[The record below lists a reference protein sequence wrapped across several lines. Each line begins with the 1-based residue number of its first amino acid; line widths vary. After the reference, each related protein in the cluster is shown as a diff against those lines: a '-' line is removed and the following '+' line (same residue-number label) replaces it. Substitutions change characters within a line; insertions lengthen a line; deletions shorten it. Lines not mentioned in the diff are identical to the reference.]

1 MYCFWVRADPKG
13 YVSGRCLTPH
23 VLSPVPRDGTG
34 GDSARP
40 SPAPRQ
46 HDTPWVVSWSLSLA
60 ATGQR
65 GRGGWRDRHH
75 AAQNPLLPAA
85 VCGVC
90 VCVQAHVAHVCQD
103 RRPDPRPRVSLA
115 TETGIAAAAAAA
127 AAPRSPSSEHSRL
140 TPPPAAHTGPI
151 RARSSSCVLSNS
163 AGPGL
168 ISVFFLGLGSSCL
181 NRWPASQGS
190 TSLVR
195 QHYCLIAPSLSSGD
209 TSVSW
214 QRDRTLLLPIWTHD
228 KDWSV
233 IGTVGTSVGQ
243 FSSSS
248 SRSTLFLADPAR
260 SLVFFP
266 LDAARRYA
274 AQARPPSSPSSSS
287 SSSFLDACA
296 KQQPGYSRAKGSLD
310 ETHIHHQTRQE
321 RSHGIPGRVLQ
332 HQC

>member
-1 MYCFWVRADPKG
+1 M
-13 YVSGRCLTPH
+13 
-23 VLSPVPRDGTG
+23 
-34 GDSARP
+34 
-40 SPAPRQ
+40 
-46 HDTPWVVSWSLSLA
+46 
-60 ATGQR
+60 
-65 GRGGWRDRHH
+65 
-75 AAQNPLLPAA
+75 
-85 VCGVC
+85 CGVC

-127 AAPRSPSSEHSRL
+127 AAPRPPSSEHSRL
-140 TPPPAAHTGPI
+140 TPLPPPPAHTGPI

-243 FSSSS
+243 FSSSRRRRLARLCS
-248 SRSTLFLADPAR
+248 WPIQHAPWSFSLLMQHAGTQHKFAHPRPRPRPRPRPFSTL
-260 SLVFFP
+260 V
-266 LDAARRYA
+266 
-274 AQARPPSSPSSSS
+274 PSNSQ
-287 SSSFLDACA
+287 D
-296 KQQPGYSRAKGSLD
+296 
-310 ETHIHHQTRQE
+310 
-321 RSHGIPGRVLQ
+321 IPEQRV
-332 HQC
+332 H